1 MAFRFPLATVLRF
14 RASVEKREDLAL
26 QMLLLEMARTRRQI
40 EQMTTEIEGA
50 HVARSKAMQNPIV
63 AFQIQVMDNDIETA
77 ADRKK
82 KLLESLAALDRQR
95 DIQTRKYQ
103 AAHRDRQ
110 TLSDMSIQ
118 QREAYDQERAR
129 TEQKFLDDIFAT
141 RARRR

>member
-40 EQMTTEIEGA
+40 EQMTAEIEGA
-50 HVARSKAMQNPIV
+50 REARSKAMQKPVV
-63 AFQIQVMDNDIETA
+63 AFQIQAMDNDIETA

-82 KLLESLAALDRQR
+82 NLLESLTALDRQR
-95 DIQTRKYQ
+95 EIQTRKYQ

-110 TLSDMSIQ
+110 TLSDMSAR
-118 QREAYDQERAR
+118 QRDAYDQERAR
-129 TEQKFLDDIFAT
+129 TEQKFLDDIFAA
-141 RARRR
+141 RARRS